1 MPRKDPN
8 APIDYPRQLMIK
20 TKIVQ
25 RMMKEVAAYEQEIVD
40 NTDKLNKM
48 ESSETHDEYDV
59 KRFKEVLAES
69 VMMVPDSKARLGK
82 NVEDLEVFVDTAKE
96 KDGVKESE
104 WWGVCEEVLA
114 KYHGKENDGGAP
126 KDVPAET
133 NVDALEEGEAF

>member
-1 MPRKDPN
+1 
-8 APIDYPRQLMIK
+8 
-20 TKIVQ
+20 
-25 RMMKEVAAYEQEIVD
+25 
-40 NTDKLNKM
+40 M

-114 KYHGKENDGGAP
+114 KYHGKEVRMGKIAMPPPPTHPPPPPPLTSHPPPQNDGGAP